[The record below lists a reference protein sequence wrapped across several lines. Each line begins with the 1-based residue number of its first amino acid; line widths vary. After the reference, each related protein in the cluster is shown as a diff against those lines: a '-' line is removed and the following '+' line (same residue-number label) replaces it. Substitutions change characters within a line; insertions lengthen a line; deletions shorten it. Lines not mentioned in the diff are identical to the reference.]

1 MSLAAGARIQ
11 QSAGAVSIHDPIPG
25 IVVGALMLL
34 AAGAVPAAS
43 PSERASAAAPSPD
56 VPEQGA
62 PIATGTGP
70 LVTSTVVELLEVVQD
85 SDGRE
90 RRRFVP
96 ADRVRA
102 GDEVYYTIRVQ
113 NPGRTAVRNVVV
125 TKQLPF
131 GMHYARG
138 SAVGPAAEVQF
149 SVDGGETFA
158 AAAELEVRVG
168 GQPPRRATV
177 DDYTHVRWRLR
188 APLAPGATAL
198 LRFRASL
205 S

>member
-1 MSLAAGARIQ
+1 MPPS
-11 QSAGAVSIHDPIPG
+11 SA
-25 IVVGALMLL
+25 
-34 AAGAVPAAS
+34 
-43 PSERASAAAPSPD
+43 
-56 VPEQGA
+56 PEQGA

-70 LVTSTVVELLEVVQD
+70 LVTTTLVELLETVQEGE
-85 SDGRE
+85 GRE

-125 TKQLPF
+125 TKRLPF

-138 SAVGPAAEVQF
+138 SAVGPGAEVQF
-149 SVDGGETFA
+149 SADGGENFA
-158 AAAELEVRVG
+158 SAAELEVHIG
-168 GQPPRRATV
+168 GQPARRATIE
-177 DDYTHVRWRLR
+177 DYTHVRWRLR
-188 APLAPGATAL
+188 TPLAPGATAL
-198 LRFRASL
+198 LRFRATL